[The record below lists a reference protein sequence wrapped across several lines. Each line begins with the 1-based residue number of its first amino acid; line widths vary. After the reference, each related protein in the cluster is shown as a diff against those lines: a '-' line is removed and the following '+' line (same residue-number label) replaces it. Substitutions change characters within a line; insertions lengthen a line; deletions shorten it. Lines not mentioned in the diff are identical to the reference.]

1 MTSADLYAIYV
12 DAYAES
18 SHFHGEQMPTAPPGL
33 RRRLRRMLFVERTI
47 VELGRHDA
55 TNGTPRRSRDDFER
69 TLLEGRQAL
78 SGLHLASN
86 GT

>member
-12 DAYAES
+12 DAYAEAS
-18 SHFHGEQMPTAPPGL
+18 PFAGERPARPPSGL

-55 TNGTPRRSRDDFER
+55 TNGSPRRSRDDFER

>member
-1 MTSADLYAIYV
+1 MTSSDLYAIYV

-18 SHFHGEQMPTAPPGL
+18 SHFEGRPVHEAPQGVH
-33 RRRLRRMLFVERTI
+33 RRLTRMLFVERTI

-55 TNGTPRRSRDDFER
+55 TNGTPVRSRDDFER

-78 SGLHLASN
+78 SGLHLAAN